1 MQELAIASVPMQ
13 EYRELYAPDKALAR
27 GTLFMEL
34 DLPWEPEKGK
44 RGGCRCGARKERAE

>member
-13 EYRELYAPDKALAR
+13 EYRELYAPEKALCR
-27 GTLFMEL
+27 GTLFKEL

-44 RGGCRCGARKERAE
+44 KGGCRCARDKM